1 MTQTDIYQDRG
12 VLENQSLL
20 LYGLNTRPPNKIALT
35 LEVLGDIT
43 ATSMVSR
50 EPIAATVSTRKLNL
64 LCRWKWNS

>member
-12 VLENQSLL
+12 VVENQSLL

-50 EPIAATVSTRKLNL
+50 PIAATVSTRRLNL
-64 LCRWKWNS
+64 LCRWKWDS